1 MEDLDLMNFGVAFGK
16 SAIGYARTN
25 NILGGYAIKG
35 FWRGNEG
42 TLNGIKKALIGKG

>member
-1 MEDLDLMNFGVAFGK
+1 MEDWNLINFGVAFGK
-16 SAIGYARTN
+16 GAIGYARTN

-42 TLNGIKKALIGKG
+42 TLNGIKMALIGKG